1 MSLTVIAGLASLA
14 LEYGPA
20 AIRGISSMFGG
31 NETADKV
38 ADAVEKADA
47 MFGATKEQK
56 TLSITRDLQS
66 LPPESFVE
74 LQRINAEL
82 EKEKT
87 RRQELTLA
95 DNQAEHHE
103 TQETIRAGD
112 KAEDPYIRKTRPLM
126 ARQSFWGMI
135 AYIFIFEAIKAC
147 VPTANGADPWMALT
161 IGTPAFAYLGLRT
174 IDGFAKYPKGS
185 GDKVMNAIG
194 SVIKGRS

>member
-14 LEYGPA
+14 LEYGPT

-31 NETADKV
+31 SETADKV

-126 ARQSFWGMI
+126 ARQSMWAVILYCFLM
-135 AYIFIFEAIKAC
+135 ELMKAGGIGTG
-147 VPTANGADPWMALT
+147 VDPWVAGILS
-161 IGTPAFAYLGLRT
+161 TPAWAYLGLRT
-174 IDGFAKYPKGS
+174 LDGFAKYPKGS

>member
-31 NETADKV
+31 SETADKV

-56 TLSITRDLQS
+56 ELAVTRQLQN
-66 LPPESFVE
+66 LPPESLV
-74 LQRINAEL
+74 EL
-82 EKEKT
+82 EKIKVELEKQKT
-87 RRQELTLA
+87 RRQELEL
-95 DNQAEHHE
+95 DDKQAEHHE

-135 AYIFIFEAIKAC
+135 AYIFIFEAIKAYM
-147 VPTANGADPWMALT
+147 PTASGADPWMALT

-174 IDGFAKYPKGS
+174 IDGFAKYPKSS

-194 SVIKGRS
+194 SAIKGRS

>member
-14 LEYGPA
+14 LEYGPT

-31 NETADKV
+31 SETADKV

-135 AYIFIFEAIKAC
+135 AYIFIFEAIKAY